1 MVSSDLGGST
11 QARSDSMGNSRNAQ
25 DREAQR
31 GFTLLET
38 LLVIAIIVIMSAM
51 AVISIYGTLPQQEAT
66 ASMNSA
72 EAVFRQ
78 GRDSAISQRRAYQLV
93 AGAAPLATNQM
104 QLSRIEIGGT
114 LTALPI
120 VTLPVPATF
129 MLYNGIPDTP
139 DGYGTCSNG
148 LCFPGSGGVQQWLS
162 DGTFVNGG
170 TGAPLNATIF
180 IAVPGNSPGD
190 LKNIGTQRAFTVL
203 GTTGRIRAYKWNGG
217 SGACCWVLE

>member
-1 MVSSDLGGST
+1 MSDNREV
-11 QARSDSMGNSRNAQ
+11 QR
-25 DREAQR
+25 REAQQ
-31 GFTLLET
+31 GFSLIET

-51 AVISIYGTLPQQEAT
+51 AIISIYGTLPQQQAT
-66 ASMNSA
+66 AGVNAA

-78 GRDSAISQRRAYQLV
+78 GRDQAISQRRAYQLV
-93 AGAAPLATNQM
+93 ATAPNQL
-104 QLSRIEIGGT
+104 QLERIEIGLT
-114 LTALPI
+114 LTPLPL
-120 VTLPVPATF
+120 VTLPAPAQF
-129 MLYNGIPDTP
+129 MLYSGIPDTP
-139 DGYGTCSNG
+139 DGYGTCSSG

-180 IAVPGNSPGD
+180 IAVPGNSAGD

-217 SGACCWVLE
+217 SGACCWILE

>member
-1 MVSSDLGGST
+1 MRDNRK
-11 QARSDSMGNSRNAQ
+11 AHH
-25 DREAQR
+25 REAQG
-31 GFTLLET
+31 GFSLLEM
-38 LLVIAIIVIMSAM
+38 LVVVVMILILSAIAIINLNA
-51 AVISIYGTLPQQEAT
+51 TLPQQEAT
-66 ASMNSA
+66 AAMNAA

-78 GRDSAISQRRAYQLV
+78 GRDSAIAQRRAYQLV
-93 AGAAPLATNQM
+93 ATVPNQLDLVRQEVGNTTT
-104 QLSRIEIGGT
+104 QL
-114 LTALPI
+114 PV
-120 VTLPVPATF
+120 VTLPAPAQF
-129 MLYNGIPDTP
+129 MLYAGIPDTP
-139 DGYGTCSNG
+139 DGYGECSTG

-162 DGTFVNGG
+162 DGTFVNGA

>member
-1 MVSSDLGGST
+1 MEDN
-11 QARSDSMGNSRNAQ
+11 RKMH

-31 GFTLLET
+31 GFSLLE
-38 LLVIAIIVIMSAM
+38 LLVVIAMMVILSAM
-51 AVISIYGTLPQQEAT
+51 AIISIYGIVPQQQAT
-66 ASMNSA
+66 AGMNSA

-78 GRDSAISQRRAYQLV
+78 GRDQAISQRRAYQIV
-93 AGAAPLATNQM
+93 ATAPNQL
-104 QLSRIEIGGT
+104 QLERIEIGLT
-114 LTALPI
+114 LTPLPV
-120 VTLPVPATF
+120 VTLPAPAQF
-129 MLYNGIPDTP
+129 MLYAGIPDTP
-139 DGYGTCSNG
+139 DGYGECSTG